1 MATSN
6 EDEIAVAQA
15 GDTLRKIATRHGTTY
30 QELAEYN
37 QITNANRIY
46 IGQRLRIPKPR
57 EVGVIKFRLFDLI
70 GEAIEGLECK
80 VVSLGE
86 ELMRIKT
93 DAKGALPDIKAKDAL
108 DTFELWVKR
117 FGANEFKK
125 VGEVKGG
132 TTERIVAVKSGKQK
146 IVANTKP
153 TEEKHVEKIVK
164 GGKAE
169 KSGVS
174 WVAKFPASTD
184 IAMLESEFGKDLKAF
199 IAALEEGGITV
210 QISTTYRPPQRSYLM
225 YWCQQIADGNIS
237 AEKVKPFVAEVEG
250 DAPVDIDWAHLGS
263 DGKPD
268 LEAAKKAAAQMRA
281 RFQIGTNA
289 VAKPYHSNHNFR
301 KAKAV
306 DMTLS
311 PKWGVGK
318 TVEDRSGDEKTISA
332 KSDLFRVGQ
341 TYGIVHFDLRP
352 NKNGSKK
359 DDVHWSRTGA

>member
-80 VVSLGE
+80 VISLGQE
-86 ELMRIKT
+86 IVRIKT

-146 IVANTKP
+146 ITTQTRP
-153 TEEKHVEKIVK
+153 TAEKYVEKVVK

-225 YWCQQIADGNIS
+225 YWCQKISDGKIS
-237 AEKVKPFVAEVEG
+237 AEKVKPFVPEVEG
-250 DAPVDIDWAHLGS
+250 DAPVNIDWTHVDAN
-263 DGKPD
+263 GKPD
-268 LEAAKKAAAQMRA
+268 LEVAKKAAEEMRGA
-281 RFQIGTNA
+281 FGIGTRP
-289 VAKPYHSNHNFR
+289 VGKPYKSNHNFK

-306 DMTLS
+306 DMQFI
-311 PKWGVGK
+311 PHWGVGK
-318 TVEDRSGDEKTISA
+318 SVKDKTGNLIEI
-332 KSDLFRVGQ
+332 KERQDLFAVGKS
-341 TYGIVHFDLRP
+341 YGITHWDLRP
-352 NKNGSKK
+352 NKNAIK
-359 DDVHWSRTGA
+359 DDVHWSREGN

>member
-6 EDEIAVAQA
+6 QDEIAIAKA
-15 GDTLRKIATRHGTTY
+15 GDTLRKIATRQGITY

-37 QITNANRIY
+37 QITNADRIY
-46 IGQRLRIPKPR
+46 IGQRLRIPKR
-57 EVGVIKFRLFDLI
+57 HEVGVIKFRLFDFI

-93 DAKGALPDIKAKDAL
+93 DAKGALPDIKAKEAL

-146 IVANTKP
+146 IVTQTKP
-153 TEEKHVEKIVK
+153 AEEKHVTKVVK
-164 GGKAE
+164 GDTPE

-184 IAMLESEFGKDLKAF
+184 LGMLEAAFGKDLQAF
-199 IAALEEGGITV
+199 INAMKEGGIGV
-210 QISTTYRPPQRSYLM
+210 NISTTYRPPERSYLM
-225 YWCQQIADGNIS
+225 YWCQQIADGIIS
-237 AEKVKPFVAEVEG
+237 ADKVKPFVPEVDG
-250 DAPVDIDWAHLGS
+250 DGPVNIDWAHLGN

-268 LEAAKKAAAQMRA
+268 LEAAKKAAEQMRSK
-281 RFQIGTNA
+281 FQIGTNS

-311 PKWGVGK
+311 PKWGIGK
-318 TVEDRSGDEKTISA
+318 SVEMKDGEERKISN
-332 KSDLFRVGQ
+332 KGHLFDIGES
-341 TYGIVHFDLRP
+341 YGVVHFDRRP
-352 NKNGSKK
+352 NQVKK
-359 DDVHWSRTGA
+359 SQDDVHWSRTGA

>member
-146 IVANTKP
+146 IVASTKP

-184 IAMLESEFGKDLKAF
+184 LGMLEATFGKDLQAF
-199 IAALEEGGITV
+199 INAMKEGGIGV
-210 QISTTYRPPQRSYLM
+210 NISTTYRPPERSYLM
-225 YWCQQIADGNIS
+225 HWCQQIADGKIS
-237 AEKVKPFVAEVEG
+237 PDKVKPFVPEIEG
-250 DAPVDIDWAHLGS
+250 DGPVNIDWAHLGS

-268 LEAAKKAAAQMRA
+268 LEAAKKAAEQMRA
-281 RFQIGTNA
+281 KFLIGINA

-311 PKWGVGK
+311 PKWGFGK
-318 TVEDRSGDEKTISA
+318 VVKNKIGDKQKIETKD
-332 KSDLFRVGQ
+332 DLFDVGNS
-341 TYGIVHFDLRP
+341 YGIVHFDLRP
-352 NKNGSKK
+352 NKSKKQK